1 MQTQLQAI
9 SVGQPQASLVTAL
22 RHIHTPLTVFAYDD
36 ASQVYQRISLTMPE
50 IVFLPAASGNTA
62 LLRLYRQLQRV
73 ERVCTVLVFER
84 ELIAYRGRGHR
95 WTRRAPLTAA
105 GLQGILEWCNRSQR
119 GPVVAEQPRGL
130 AQVAAIAS

>member
-9 SVGQPQASLVTAL
+9 SVGQPQASLVAAL

-36 ASQVYQRISLTMPE
+36 ASQVYQRISMTMPE

-84 ELIAYRGRGHR
+84 ELVAYRGRGHR
-95 WTRRAPLTAA
+95 WMRRAPLTAS
-105 GLQGILEWCNRSQR
+105 GLQGILEWCNRSQHSLA
-119 GPVVAEQPRGL
+119 VAGQMHSV

>member
-9 SVGQPQASLVTAL
+9 SVGQPQASLVAAL

-50 IVFLPAASGNTA
+50 IVFLPASSGNTA

-84 ELIAYRGRGHR
+84 ELVAYRGRGHR
-95 WTRRAPLTAA
+95 WSRRAPLTPA
-105 GLQGILEWCNRSQR
+105 GLQGVIEWCSRPQRSLTIAGAVDR
-119 GPVVAEQPRGL
+119 GAAL
-130 AQVAAIAS
+130 AAAML

>member
-9 SVGQPQASLVTAL
+9 SVGQPQASLVAAL

-50 IVFLPAASGNTA
+50 IVFLPASSGNTA

-84 ELIAYRGRGHR
+84 ELVAYRGRGHR
-95 WTRRAPLTAA
+95 WSRRAPLTPA
-105 GLQGILEWCNRSQR
+105 GLQGVIEWCSRPQRSLTIAGAVDR
-119 GPVVAEQPRGL
+119 GAVL
-130 AQVAAIAS
+130 AAAAL